1 VVLGGRLRDRIEGG
15 GQPLR
20 ASVAGVEAT
29 QARSSGEL
37 PLQWQQAKVAD
48 LGRDVQVERGNHP
61 RQFFAACIETAAK
74 EASRRCDSQ
83 PLASRLLRR
92 RRAAAAV
99 LGGRRRDGGEV
110 ETAARDAG
118 SSGGTWSLASRL
130 LRRRQATAAAVESGW
145 ISVVASR
152 RQREVSSSGSS
163 WQPVSLRGKQTTT
176 AVLGCHLK
184 NVNQNEIHMT
194 IQRTRNL

>member
-1 VVLGGRLRDRIEGG
+1 M
-15 GQPLR
+15 
-20 ASVAGVEAT
+20 AT

-37 PLQWQQAKVAD
+37 VSRSPASRPLQWRQAKVAD
-48 LGRDVQVERGNHP
+48 LGRDVQVERGKQP

-83 PLASRLLRR
+83 PLASRLLRM
-92 RRAAAAV
+92 RRAATAV

-110 ETAARDAG
+110 ETAVRDAG

-130 LRRRQATAAAVESGW
+130 LRRLQATAAAVESGW

-152 RQREVSSSGSS
+152 RRREVSSSGSS
-163 WQPVSLRGKQTTT
+163 WQPVSRSLRGKQTTT

-184 NVNQNEIHMT
+184 NVNQNGIHMT